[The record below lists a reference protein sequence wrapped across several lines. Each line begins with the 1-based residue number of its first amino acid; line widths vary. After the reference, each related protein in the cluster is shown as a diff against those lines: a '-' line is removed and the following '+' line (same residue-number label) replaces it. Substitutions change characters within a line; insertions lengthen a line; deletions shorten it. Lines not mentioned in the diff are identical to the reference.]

1 MNPEILY
8 QVGLTLIPGLGNFL
22 IKQCISYCGSAK
34 NVFEATKGELL
45 KIPKC
50 GEKTANLILEN
61 KNVLEKAEKI
71 IRKSQEENIQLLF
84 YANENYPKRLLRFDD
99 APALLYFK
107 GNADLNAE
115 KSIGIVG
122 TRQATHYGKETI
134 EQLIEQLKP
143 FQPLVVSG
151 LAYGIDILA
160 HRACVKAGIP
170 TLGIMANGL
179 GMIYP
184 DVHRNTAMQMISC
197 GGIMSEH
204 SFEIKPDAFYFP
216 ARNRI
221 IAGLTDT
228 ILVIEAA
235 EKGGALITAEIANDY
250 NLDVYAVPGNINQA
264 FSRGCNKLIEQN
276 KARIYTSAE
285 NFISELGWADLERKK
300 ELKIKIPENLSEDEK
315 KILSLLIEFENL
327 TTDEIARKTN
337 TEVYKLSG
345 ILLSLEFQ
353 GLIQVLSGGRY
364 RKNQPN
370 Y

>member
-1 MNPEILY
+1 MNPEMLY
-8 QVGLTLIPGLGNFL
+8 QVGITLIPGLGNFL

-34 NVFEATKGELL
+34 KVFEASKRELMQ
-45 KIPKC
+45 IPKC
-50 GEKTANLILEN
+50 GEKTTNLILEN

-71 IRKSQEENIQLLF
+71 IQKSQEENIQLLF

-99 APALLYFK
+99 APALLYYK

-115 KSIGIVG
+115 KSISIVG
-122 TRQATHYGKETI
+122 TRNATHYGKEVT
-134 EQLIEQLKP
+134 ENLIEQLKP

-151 LAYGIDILA
+151 LAYGIDILT
-160 HRACVKAGIP
+160 HRACLKAEIP
-170 TLGIMANGL
+170 TLGVMANGL
-179 GMIYP
+179 GMVYP
-184 DVHRNTAMQMISC
+184 DAHRNTAMQMISN

-204 SFEIKPDAFYFP
+204 AFEVKPDAFYFP

-228 ILVIEAA
+228 VLVIEAA

-250 NLDVYAVPGNINQA
+250 NLEIYAVPGNINQA

-300 ELKIKIPENLSEDEK
+300 DLKVKIPENLTPEEK
-315 KILSLLIEFENL
+315 NILTLLIEFESL

-337 TEVYKLSG
+337 TEVHKLSG

-353 GLIQVLSGGRY
+353 GLIVVLNGGKFRV
-364 RKNQPN
+364 KK
-370 Y
+370 